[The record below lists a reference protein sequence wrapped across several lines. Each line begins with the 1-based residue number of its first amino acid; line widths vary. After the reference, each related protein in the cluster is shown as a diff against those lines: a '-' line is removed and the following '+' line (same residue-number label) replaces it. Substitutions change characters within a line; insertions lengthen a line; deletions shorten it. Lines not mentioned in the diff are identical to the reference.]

1 MTHRTTLM
9 FPERL
14 WRLLQKAAREEG
26 VSASEWI
33 RSAVRGRLT
42 YERALEGDEI
52 ALRMLRLT
60 PEQIKEIDQ
69 AHT

>member
-33 RSAVRGRLT
+33 RTAVRGRLT

-60 PEQIKEIDQ
+60 REEVEKIDESR
-69 AHT
+69 A